1 MSEGTADLTLSPAP
15 AGPAEGAP
23 KMRRN
28 VSVLAGAQLITW
40 TMTLAWTLV
49 VPRTLGPENMG
60 TLMAAWSIT
69 GILGVLLGLGTRN
82 YLVRESVVRPDSASG
97 LIGTALVLRVALSPL
112 ILGAAFVYG
121 QIVGWDSDAKT
132 VLYLAAAATIFV
144 QIAEPLQAG
153 FQAIERM
160 EYLAYSDIISKS
172 GQGLAGIVVVLLG
185 FRTIGITACWAAMT
199 GLVVLLNFY
208 WLHGR
213 LRIDVRTSVRRMAAV
228 ARASVPYWAFG
239 LFFMVYLWID
249 FVMLSLLTNNEVVGW
264 YAVPTR
270 LFQTLMFL
278 PVAVA
283 TAWLP
288 HFVRGFE
295 QGDEQLRD
303 AARQPVELVLLL
315 SLPIAALTAVS
326 AGPVIH
332 FLYGSDYAHS
342 APVLAI
348 LGLCIPLMY
357 MNIMLG
363 QVLIAME
370 RQTVWTW
377 VMAAT
382 TVVNPLLNLALIPLT
397 QDRYGNGA
405 IGAAISLLLTEVVVV
420 SAGFWLIGR
429 RVFDGGSAR
438 RAALGLVAA
447 AAAGGAAYAVGGVIG
462 WFPSLDRRPP
472 RVRGRFC
479 GAPGLH
485 ARRGRPHAPGG
496 TEGDGADP
504 GTRATT
510 ARPRPRARPP
520 SPGRTSAGCAGRA
533 PGLGDA
539 AALSCG
545 VRCRRG
551 RP

>member
-1 MSEGTADLTLSPAP
+1 MSEGTADLTLSPSP
-15 AGPAEGAP
+15 AGPVEGAP

-82 YLVRESVVRPDSASG
+82 YLVREAVVRPDSASG

-121 QIVGWDSDAKT
+121 QIVGWDSDATT
-132 VLYLAAAATIFV
+132 VLYLAAAATIFIQV
-144 QIAEPLQAG
+144 AEPLQAG

-213 LRIDVRTSVRRMAAV
+213 LRIDARTSVRRMAAV
-228 ARASVPYWAFG
+228 ARASIPYWAFG

-249 FVMLSLLTNNEVVGW
+249 FVMLSLMTNNEVVGW

-326 AGPVIH
+326 AGPVIQ
-332 FLYGSDYAHS
+332 FLYGSDYADS

-370 RQTVWTW
+370 RQTIWTW

-382 TVVNPLLNLALIPLT
+382 TVVNPLLNLGLIPLT
-397 QDRYGNGA
+397 QHHYGNGA
-405 IGAAISLLLTEVVVV
+405 IGAAISLLLTEIVVVA
-420 SAGFWLIGR
+420 AGFWLIGR
-429 RVFDGGSAR
+429 KVFDGGSAR

-447 AAAGGAAYAVGGVIG
+447 AAAGGAAYAVAGVIG
-462 WFPSLDRRPP
+462 WFPSLVVGLLVFAGAAAVL
-472 RVRGRFC
+472 RVFTPGEVDLMRQGARKVTGRI
-479 GAPGLH
+479 PGLGRL
-485 ARRGRPHAPGG
+485 RRGRGREPDPLVPTDRPLDAP
-496 TEGDGADP
+496 DGPADS
-504 GTRATT
+504 ATQ
-510 ARPRPRARPP
+510 P
-520 SPGRTSAGCAGRA
+520 
-533 PGLGDA
+533 L
-539 AALSCG
+539 
-545 VRCRRG
+545 
-551 RP
+551 

>member
-1 MSEGTADLTLSPAP
+1 MSPRFLRRSGQAVMSQGTADLTLSPP
-15 AGPAEGAP
+15 PEDGP

-28 VSVLAGAQLITW
+28 VSVLAGSQLITW

-49 VPRTLGPENMG
+49 VPRTLGPTNMG
-60 TLMAAWSIT
+60 TLMAAWAVT

-82 YLVRESVVRPDSASG
+82 YLVREAVVRPDSASG

-112 ILGAAFVYG
+112 ILGAAFAYG
-121 QIVGWDSDAKT
+121 QVVGWDSDAKT
-132 VLYLAAAATIFV
+132 VLYLAAVATIFV

-172 GQGLAGIVVVLLG
+172 GQGLVGIVVVLLG

-199 GLVVLLNFY
+199 GLVVVLNLY

-213 LRIDVRTSVRRMAAV
+213 LRIDARTSVKRMAAV
-228 ARASVPYWAFG
+228 ARASLPYWAFG

-249 FVMLSLLTNNEVVGW
+249 FVMLSLLTTNEVVGW

-295 QGDEQLRD
+295 EGGEKLRD

-332 FLYGSDYAHS
+332 LLYGAKYAHS

-348 LGLCIPLMY
+348 LGLCIPPMY

-363 QVLIAME
+363 QVLIAMK
-370 RQTVWTW
+370 RQTSWTV
-377 VMAAT
+377 VMAVT
-382 TVVNPLLNLALIPLT
+382 TVVNPLLNLGLIPLT
-397 QDRYGNGA
+397 QHRYGNGA
-405 IGAAISLLLTEVVVV
+405 IGAAISLLLTEIVVVT
-420 SAGFWLIGR
+420 AGFWLIGR
-429 RVFDGGSAR
+429 RVFDGGSGR

-447 AAAGGAAYAVGGVIG
+447 TAAGGAAWALGGVIG
-462 WFPSLDRRPP
+462 WFPALIVGLLVFAGVSAVL
-472 RVRGRFC
+472 RVFTPGEVELMRQGARKVAGRLPGLKRWRGR
-479 GAPGLH
+479 
-485 ARRGRPHAPGG
+485 RRRR
-496 TEGDGADP
+496 D
-504 GTRATT
+504 
-510 ARPRPRARPP
+510 
-520 SPGRTSAGCAGRA
+520 S
-533 PGLGDA
+533 LA
-539 AALSCG
+539 AAE
-545 VRCRRG
+545 
-551 RP
+551 RPLDAPDGPANSAPEAL

>member
-1 MSEGTADLTLSPAP
+1 M
-15 AGPAEGAP
+15 
-23 KMRRN
+23 
-28 VSVLAGAQLITW
+28 
-40 TMTLAWTLV
+40 
-49 VPRTLGPENMG
+49 
-60 TLMAAWSIT
+60 
-69 GILGVLLGLGTRN
+69 
-82 YLVRESVVRPDSASG
+82 
-97 LIGTALVLRVALSPL
+97 ALSPL

-132 VLYLAAAATIFV
+132 VLYLAAAATIFI

-199 GLVVLLNFY
+199 GLVVLLDFY

-213 LRIDVRTSVRRMAAV
+213 LRIDMRTSVRRMAAV
-228 ARASVPYWAFG
+228 ATGQRPVLGVRPVLHG
-239 LFFMVYLWID
+239 
-249 FVMLSLLTNNEVVGW
+249 LSLDRLRDALADDDQRGRRLVRRS
-264 YAVPTR
+264 YR

-295 QGDEQLRD
+295 QGDDKLRD

-332 FLYGSDYAHS
+332 FLYGSEYAHS
-342 APVLAI
+342 VPVLAI
-348 LGLCIPLMY
+348 LGLCIPPMY

-370 RQTVWTW
+370 RQTDWTG

-397 QDRYGNGA
+397 QHRYGNGA
-405 IGAAISLLLTEVVVV
+405 IGAAISLLLDRDR
-420 SAGFWLIGR
+420 GRGR
-429 RVFDGGSAR
+429 RVLVDRAAGLRRRLGSPR
-438 RAALGLVAA
+438 RAR
-447 AAAGGAAYAVGGVIG
+447 AGRGRGSGRGGV
-462 WFPSLDRRPP
+462 RA
-472 RVRGRFC
+472 
-479 GAPGLH
+479 GA
-485 ARRGRPHAPGG
+485 
-496 TEGDGADP
+496 E
-504 GTRATT
+504 
-510 ARPRPRARPP
+510 
-520 SPGRTSAGCAGRA
+520 
-533 PGLGDA
+533 
-539 AALSCG
+539 
-545 VRCRRG
+545 
-551 RP
+551 

>member
-1 MSEGTADLTLSPAP
+1 MSEGTADLTLSPSP
-15 AGPAEGAP
+15 GGPAEGAP
-23 KMRRN
+23 RMRRN

-49 VPRTLGPENMG
+49 VPRALGAENLG

-82 YLVRESVVRPDSASG
+82 YLVREAVVRPDSASG

-112 ILGAAFVYG
+112 ILGAAFAYG
-121 QIVGWDSDAKT
+121 QVVGWDSDAKT

-172 GQGLAGIVVVLLG
+172 GQGLAGIIVVLLG

-213 LRIDVRTSVRRMAAV
+213 LRIDARTSVRRMAAV

-249 FVMLSLLTNNEVVGW
+249 FVMLSLMTTNEVVGW

-295 QGDEQLRD
+295 QGDEKLRD

-315 SLPIAALTAVS
+315 SLPIAALTTAS

-332 FLYGSDYAHS
+332 FLYGPDYAHS
-342 APVLAI
+342 VPVLAI
-348 LGLCIPLMY
+348 LGLCIPAMY

-363 QVLIAME
+363 QVLIAMQ
-370 RQTVWTW
+370 RQTIWTG
-377 VMAAT
+377 VMAVT
-382 TVVNPLLNLALIPLT
+382 TVVNPLLNLALIPMT
-397 QDRYGNGA
+397 QHRYGNGA
-405 IGAAISLLLTEVVVV
+405 IGAAISLLLTEIVVVA
-420 SAGFWLIGR
+420 AGFWLIGR

-438 RAALGLVAA
+438 RAALGAVAA
-447 AAAGGAAYAVGGVIG
+447 AAAGGAAYALGGVIG
-462 WFPSLDRRPP
+462 WFPSLIVGLLAFAGVSAVL
-472 RVRGRFC
+472 RVFTPGEVDLMRQ
-479 GAPGLH
+479 GARKVTKRIPGLKRL
-485 ARRGRPHAPGG
+485 RRGRRRKPDALVATERPLDAP
-496 TEGDGADP
+496 DGPADS
-504 GTRATT
+504 ATQ
-510 ARPRPRARPP
+510 P
-520 SPGRTSAGCAGRA
+520 
-533 PGLGDA
+533 L
-539 AALSCG
+539 
-545 VRCRRG
+545 
-551 RP
+551 

>member
-1 MSEGTADLTLSPAP
+1 MSEGTADLTLGPSPEVAQ
-15 AGPAEGAP
+15 EDAP

-40 TMTLAWTLV
+40 TMTLLWTLV
-49 VPRTLGPENMG
+49 VPRTLGPTNMG
-60 TLMAAWSIT
+60 TLMAAWAVT

-82 YLVRESVVRPDSASG
+82 YLVREAVVRPDSASG

-112 ILGAAFVYG
+112 ILGAAFAYG
-121 QIVGWDSDAKT
+121 QIVHWDSDAKT

-172 GQGLAGIVVVLLG
+172 GQGLVGIVVVLLG

-199 GLVVLLNFY
+199 GLVVLLNLY

-213 LRIDVRTSVRRMAAV
+213 LRIDARTSVRRMAAV
-228 ARASVPYWAFG
+228 ARASIPYWAFG

-249 FVMLSLLTNNEVVGW
+249 FVMLSLLTTREVVGW
-264 YAVPTR
+264 YAAPTR

-295 QGDEQLRD
+295 EGDEQLRD

-332 FLYGSDYAHS
+332 LLYGPDYAHS
-342 APVLAI
+342 VPVLAI
-348 LGLCIPLMY
+348 LGLCIPAMY

-363 QVLIAME
+363 QVLIAMK
-370 RQTVWTW
+370 RQIVWTW
-377 VMAAT
+377 VMATT
-382 TVVNPLLNLALIPLT
+382 TVVNPLLNLALIPMT
-397 QDRYGNGA
+397 QHRYGNGA
-405 IGAAISLLLTEVVVV
+405 IGAAISLLLTEIVVVT
-420 SAGFWLIGR
+420 AGFWLIGR

-438 RAALGLVAA
+438 RAALGSVAA
-447 AAAGGAAYAVGGVIG
+447 AAAGGAAYALGGVIG
-462 WFPSLDRRPP
+462 WLPALIVGLLVFAGVSALLRVFTPGEIELMRQGIRKVTRRLP
-472 RVRGRFC
+472 RLKRFRR
-479 GAPGLH
+479 
-485 ARRGRPHAPGG
+485 RRGRGPD
-496 TEGDGADP
+496 TLGAAEHP
-504 GTRATT
+504 
-510 ARPRPRARPP
+510 
-520 SPGRTSAGCAGRA
+520 
-533 PGLGDA
+533 LDA
-539 AALSCG
+539 ADGPANSAPEAL
-545 VRCRRG
+545 
-551 RP
+551 

>member
-15 AGPAEGAP
+15 ARPAEGAP

-82 YLVRESVVRPDSASG
+82 YLVREAVVRPDSASG

-132 VLYLAAAATIFV
+132 VLYLAAAATIFI

-172 GQGLAGIVVVLLG
+172 GQGLAGIIVVLLG

-213 LRIDVRTSVRRMAAV
+213 LRIDARTSVKRMAAV
-228 ARASVPYWAFG
+228 ARASIPYWAFG

-249 FVMLSLLTNNEVVGW
+249 FVMLSLMTNNEVVGW

-326 AGPVIH
+326 AGPVIQ
-332 FLYGSDYAHS
+332 FLYGSDYADS
-342 APVLAI
+342 ASVLAI

-382 TVVNPLLNLALIPLT
+382 TVVNPLLNLGLIPLT
-397 QDRYGNGA
+397 QHRYGNGA

-447 AAAGGAAYAVGGVIG
+447 AAAGGAAYAVAGVIG
-462 WFPSLDRRPP
+462 WFPSLIVGLLVFAGASAVL
-472 RVRGRFC
+472 RVFTPGEVDLMRQGARKVTGRI
-479 GAPGLH
+479 
-485 ARRGRPHAPGG
+485 
-496 TEGDGADP
+496 
-504 GTRATT
+504 
-510 ARPRPRARPP
+510 
-520 SPGRTSAGCAGRA
+520 
-533 PGLGDA
+533 PGLGR
-539 AALSCG
+539 L
-545 VRCRRG
+545 RRG
-551 RP
+551 KGREPDPLVPAERPLDTPDGPPDSATQPL

>member
-1 MSEGTADLTLSPAP
+1 
-15 AGPAEGAP
+15 
-23 KMRRN
+23 
-28 VSVLAGAQLITW
+28 
-40 TMTLAWTLV
+40 
-49 VPRTLGPENMG
+49 
-60 TLMAAWSIT
+60 
-69 GILGVLLGLGTRN
+69 
-82 YLVRESVVRPDSASG
+82 
-97 LIGTALVLRVALSPL
+97 
-112 ILGAAFVYG
+112 
-121 QIVGWDSDAKT
+121 
-132 VLYLAAAATIFV
+132 
-144 QIAEPLQAG
+144 
-153 FQAIERM
+153 
-160 EYLAYSDIISKS
+160 
-172 GQGLAGIVVVLLG
+172 
-185 FRTIGITACWAAMT
+185 
-199 GLVVLLNFY
+199 
-208 WLHGR
+208 
-213 LRIDVRTSVRRMAAV
+213 
-228 ARASVPYWAFG
+228 
-239 LFFMVYLWID
+239 MVYLWID

-295 QGDEQLRD
+295 QGDEKLRD

-397 QDRYGNGA
+397 QHRYGNGA
-405 IGAAISLLLTEVVVV
+405 IGAAISLLLTEIVVVA
-420 SAGFWLIGR
+420 AGFWLIGR

-447 AAAGGAAYAVGGVIG
+447 AAAGGAAYAVAGVIG
-462 WFPSLDRRPP
+462 WFPSLIVGLLVFAGASAVL
-472 RVRGRFC
+472 RVFTPGEVDLMRQGARKVTGRI
-479 GAPGLH
+479 
-485 ARRGRPHAPGG
+485 
-496 TEGDGADP
+496 
-504 GTRATT
+504 
-510 ARPRPRARPP
+510 
-520 SPGRTSAGCAGRA
+520 
-533 PGLGDA
+533 PGLGR
-539 AALSCG
+539 L
-545 VRCRRG
+545 RRG
-551 RP
+551 KGREPDPLVPAERPLDTPDGPPDSATQPL